1 MMTSGQ
7 VAALTGLTIRALHHY
22 DEIGLVR
29 PSGRSEGGYR
39 LYSADDLERL
49 QEVLG
54 WRALGF
60 TLKAIGALLD
70 DPAHD
75 RGAALRE
82 QRELVAAE
90 RGRLDALAAA
100 LEAAIAAHDHGEE
113 QEMSSMFDGFQEAAH
128 AEEAERRWG
137 GTEEYSESVRRT
149 RGYDADTWRTIRAEA
164 DAITQRFG
172 RLMRAGADPGG
183 ADAVAL
189 AGEHRDH
196 ISRWFYDC
204 SPAVHRGLGELYAA
218 DPRFAKTWEAV
229 GPGLTEYVRLAF
241 AAEADSG

>member
-1 MMTSGQ
+1 MMTTGQ
-7 VAALTGLTIRALHHY
+7 VASLTGLTVRTLHHY

-29 PSGRSEGGYR
+29 PGGRSEGGYR
-39 LYSADDLERL
+39 LYAPDDLERL

-60 TLKAIGALLD
+60 SLKAIAALLD
-70 DPAHD
+70 DPGHD
-75 RGAALRE
+75 RAAALRD
-82 QRELVAAE
+82 QRELVTAE

-100 LEAAIAAHDHGEE
+100 LDAAIAAHDHGEE
-113 QEMSSMFDGFQEAAH
+113 QEMASMFDGFQEPAH

-137 GTEEYSESVRRT
+137 GTEEYAESVRRT
-149 RGYDADTWRTIRAEA
+149 RGYDAATWRTIRAEA

-172 RLMRAGADPGG
+172 GLMRSGAEPDG

-189 AGEHRDH
+189 AAEHRDH

-218 DPRFAKTWEAV
+218 DPRFARTWEAV
-229 GPGLTEYVRLAF
+229 EPGLTEYVRLAF
-241 AAEADSG
+241 AAEANFG